1 MDIMKLLNDD
11 ENFGKFCVELIEKDY
26 DEKTK
31 ERLKE
36 IRKRGPKNYNLPKAD
51 VNFVEEGEVDFLLD
65 AEDEAKIRF
74 RELKDAGL
82 VDEGEVDFLL
92 DAMDEA
98 KNKFREQKEDA

>member
-1 MDIMKLLNDD
+1 MSIFNSLND
-11 ENFGKFCVELIEKDY
+11 ESFGKFCVELIEKDY

-36 IRKRGPKNYNLPKAD
+36 IRKRGPKKYNLPKA
-51 VNFVEEGEVDFLLD
+51 EVGF
-65 AEDEAKIRF
+65 
-74 RELKDAGL
+74 